1 MKYKIYYLRD
11 MSGFL
16 DKQFKKMEIDELV
29 IKGRDNLFQS
39 TDEAFE
45 YLISMN
51 NSIGNGTFTVLPY
64 INTKE

>member
-1 MKYKIYYLRD
+1 

-39 TDEAFE
+39 TDKAFE
-45 YLISMN
+45 YLMSMN